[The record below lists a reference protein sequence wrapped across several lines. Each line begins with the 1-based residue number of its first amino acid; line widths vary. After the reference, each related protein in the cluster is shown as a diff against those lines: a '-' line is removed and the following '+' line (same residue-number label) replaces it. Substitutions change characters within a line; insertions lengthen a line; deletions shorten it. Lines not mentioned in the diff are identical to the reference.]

1 VSSAGSEL
9 RTERLLLRRWRA
21 EDREPFAAINADPV
35 VMEHFPSTLTRA
47 ESDALMDRLELAFEE
62 HGFGLW
68 ALEARDTG
76 RFLGFTGLSVPR
88 FHASWMDDRHQPVVE
103 VGWRLAREAWGA
115 GLATEAARAALRFGF
130 EELALP
136 EVVSFTTVTN
146 LRSQTVM
153 RRLGMTRVAE
163 YEHPV
168 DSGRPLPS
176 VAYLLTEQD
185 WRDGPRPG
193 T

>member
-1 VSSAGSEL
+1 VNGAGPEL
-9 RTERLLLRRWRA
+9 RSERLLLRRWRE
-21 EDREPFAAINADPV
+21 EDREPFAAMNADPV
-35 VMEHFPSTLTRA
+35 VMEHFPAPLGRA
-47 ESDALMDRLELAFEE
+47 ESDALMDRVERGFEE

-76 RFLGFTGLSVPR
+76 SFLGFTGLSVPR
-88 FHASWMDDRHQPVVE
+88 FHASWMDDRHHPVVE

-115 GLATEAARAALRFGF
+115 GLATEAARASLRFGF

-146 LRSQTVM
+146 LRSQAVM

-168 DSGRPLPS
+168 DSGSPLPS
-176 VAYLLTEQD
+176 VACLLTEQD